1 MAVGDDWQSIYAFS
15 GSILPLFTR
24 FCEEVGY
31 GQELK
36 ITRTY
41 RNAQEVINIAG
52 TFIQKNAAQIR
63 KELISPK
70 RITNPVIIHTY
81 SETAEKKGEQQKGG
95 KYYNLGIAINRAI
108 EDILAFNAAEERS
121 NVASILL
128 IGRYGFDARNMCYSK
143 DFNFDEKS
151 GKVYSSKFGSKVKLQ
166 FLTAHSSKGL
176 SADNVIIVNAKDE
189 IYGFPSKVDDDPV
202 LNLVVSNDI
211 SYNYAEERRLFMLL

>member
-1 MAVGDDWQSIYAFS
+1 M
-15 GSILPLFTR
+15 
-24 FCEEVGY
+24 
-31 GQELK
+31 
-36 ITRTY
+36 
-41 RNAQEVINIAG
+41 
-52 TFIQKNAAQIR
+52 
-63 KELISPK
+63 
-70 RITNPVIIHTY
+70 
-81 SETAEKKGEQQKGG
+81 
-95 KYYNLGIAINRAI
+95 
-108 EDILAFNAAEERS
+108 AFNAAEERS